1 MSTMTLYGLRAGDEA
16 TIRTDK
22 GLERSGRVVSASPK
36 HVVLNL
42 GETFGQLTVAH
53 PGDIVRVKHTLLSRA
68 SSLYAYERAQGLP
81 VLAAARVAASK
92 LLATFKA

>member
-16 TIRTDK
+16 TIRTVT

-42 GETFGQLTVAH
+42 GETCGHLTIAH
-53 PGDIVRVKHTLLSRA
+53 PGDIVRVRHTLVSRFA
-68 SSLYAYERAQGLP
+68 GLYAYERSQGLHMLP
-81 VLAAARVAASK
+81 AARVALSK
-92 LLATFKA
+92 LLATLRT